1 MIPSKLKCA
10 GLSLINSI
18 LQIYRKTFPEQANGP
33 ARALTMTYT
42 SADDDFEE
50 LLVMVEREEAD
61 RNRDLGLD
69 VMDVVRTWL
78 PFRWYATFCN

>member
-1 MIPSKLKCA
+1 MLA
-10 GLSLINSI
+10 YYLIISTI
-18 LQIYRKTFPEQANGP
+18 LQIYRTNAHAH
-33 ARALTMTYT
+33 ARTMM
-42 SADDDFEE
+42 DDDFEE
-50 LLVMVEREEAD
+50 LMEMVEREEAD